1 MAAKVEVQTGEVERI
16 CVGGRLHLS
25 PLSDSSNKSLTEGPS
40 NTQASLIITPE
51 PSKPVPTPKPRL
63 TPKPFTVEKNPT
75 IRPILAPKPNTNPR
89 PVPTRPTSYKPDS
102 PSTPKLQQPNV
113 TSKHRPG
120 PTNPSCPAPN
130 SYKPSHKLSMGQTT
144 KPVAQPFKPA
154 PLLTLGDPSKPT
166 PSQPVRRQ
174 KPAAAGL
181 FPSRGPKKP
190 PSAEWSGSTK
200 PEKERNKTA
209 SSIRAGAASMTRAKS
224 MGFLSQIGQDEEERK
239 GDERP
244 TVTVQLRSQSRASR
258 PRPVSAIFLPSPTQ
272 AESPTPAARWAVRRP
287 LSADLTSKFES
298 IGLSL
303 HHGRPAK
310 TDSKENTPG
319 EPLRRTEKKKG
330 AEGTNVTP
338 AAPDSKPSALVGGR
352 EKKTE
357 EEEEEEDDEGKG
369 GGSIKRRISLLLD
382 SSTSSSPVVPLRV
395 AAQRPGSNSPVQPIQ
410 EADVTLDGVKQRTR
424 KLTEDTVTPP
434 AQTPAVKPQFKSHP
448 LPPDLT
454 KRLGSERSTDL
465 GSPSPNEATDR
476 HESDTDPQMRVED
489 SVYTFSDPKKVDD
502 DIRGIQEQPTQTTS
516 DPSAVLTEA
525 GRWMESCPSSG
536 AQTVRAA
543 LFENV
548 VERHSVL
555 VMEEDR
561 AQSATKGCP
570 KRSVSLKLGNG
581 ENDGTLV
588 TATYRKPVSPSSP
601 LLVEHLFDTV
611 QAVGERRAVSES
623 VPLAQLEDKA
633 MTLRSRR
640 SEGNRSASA
649 EPVEE
654 RHAQVQGVLSLAQ
667 RRAPASQQE
676 QGPYYLRVGALQKW
690 NTTEMDREAEVEK
703 ERQREAER
711 ERKEEEKE
719 RQREAERERKEEE
732 KEKQREAE
740 RERKEEE
747 KERQREAERRMQMD
761 VDREKPREQEREREE
776 VAAPKRLKMLEA
788 DEQPPKPRA
797 TYFAL
802 TGQIQEAVS
811 VGDEETERGNVEV
824 PFDNFSMKSG
834 HWGSQG
840 KVLQVRR
847 NPSLD
852 EAFGKSSQGQQQEEL
867 MERNQTQERE
877 RGTAWDR
884 QTWSEELGI
893 EQQVDLEKV
902 KELEREKEWQRE
914 SKEFERE
921 KWTQLDMERQKP
933 LEYARKREK
942 EKLKELERERHNELE
957 NERLSERQRQ
967 RWHELQRE
975 RQIELERQKEFEKE
989 RQRQLDLERQ
999 KEFEKERQRQLDLER
1014 QKEFEKERQR
1024 QLDLE
1029 RQKEFE
1035 KERQRQLDLERQK
1048 EFEKER
1054 QRQLDLE
1061 RQKEFENERQRQLDL
1076 ERQKEFE
1083 KERQRQLDLERQKK
1097 LERIK
1102 EMERK
1107 QMFEFEKQKQ
1117 NERERQQLLEL
1128 ETQRLREKM
1137 EREEQEKMRQQAI
1150 QQEEDRQ
1157 RELERERVQEL
1168 ERERQRDLERQK
1180 QRELERE
1187 RQRDLERQKQRE
1199 LERERQRDLERQK
1212 QRELE
1217 RERQRD
1223 LERQQRELERE
1234 RQRDLERQKQRE
1246 LERQRQKQLDF
1257 ERQEL
1262 ENQRDRKRELET
1274 ERQRVEELERIKE
1287 MERRQLFEFEKQ
1299 KQNERERQLLHELGK
1314 QRLRENMEREEQE
1327 KMRQVAI
1334 QEEAERQRTMERQR
1348 RENQERGVLDSLP
1361 LRPKML
1367 DLDSGCWSLGDLHSR
1382 GSPHSPSVRWK
1393 QPSPWAD
1400 DHYRPGILD
1409 IDSFRSQTETQ
1420 PSPTR
1425 EVFPVTGIQGSD
1437 PGNGVRSHPHSPER
1451 EGGYRMAP
1459 EGAVGRPSTVWTP
1472 SQQELWEQR
1481 LSIDE
1486 ESVDRP
1492 MAGPE
1497 PPRKPANKPS
1507 LEQLLHGLE
1516 DRATAPI
1523 LVPERR
1529 WSGMPSEPSFPRR
1542 EPHSPGS
1549 PMEQTWFPQDS
1560 EPQGHRVEARGQ
1572 RRSQGS
1578 QELNRMRSRSVSRRS
1593 APSDSAVE
1601 GSLSRMRSRSTHR
1614 ERGGQS
1620 WEQLKQNVD
1629 GEEGRDMDTL
1639 VHETDSQYGTWET
1652 GLHTDDSLTPA
1663 TPTSDS
1669 QPSQSP
1675 RKPTPLYTPGEHV
1688 HTPPS
1693 DLDTPD
1699 GFSAQPEIQPLPFPE
1714 ASTSLLDSSALRS
1727 RVQLSKM
1734 RGPRSRPS
1742 RVSRQTAALSVHPE
1756 GQATPTEDWRSRDS
1770 TEDKVESSKK
1780 DSDSEEQ
1787 TRGADPHSAAAS
1799 SQPQRVALFPGM
1811 DPSALMAQLKKR
1823 SDSDIQ
1829 TEGPST
1835 SPSQSSRSPKSP
1847 FLPRASRV
1855 LPPSGGKED
1864 GEEASPQWLRELK
1877 SKKRLSCLN

>member
-1 MAAKVEVQTGEVERI
+1 MAAQVEVQTGEVERI
-16 CVGGRLHLS
+16 GVGGRLHLS

-63 TPKPFTVEKNPT
+63 TPKPFAVEKNPT

-89 PVPTRPTSYKPDS
+89 PVPTRPTSYKPDL

-154 PLLTLGDPSKPT
+154 PLLTPGDPSKPT
-166 PSQPVRRQ
+166 PSQPVQRQ

-181 FPSRGPKKP
+181 FHSRGPKKP
-190 PSAEWSGSTK
+190 PPAEWSGSTK
-200 PEKERNKTA
+200 PEKERNRTA

-239 GDERP
+239 GDEGP
-244 TVTVQLRSQSRASR
+244 KVTVQLRSQSRASR

-272 AESPTPAARWAVRRP
+272 AESPTPATRWAVRRP
-287 LSADLTSKFES
+287 LSANLTSKFES

-330 AEGTNVTP
+330 AEGTNVTQP
-338 AAPDSKPSALVGGR
+338 APDSKPSALVGGR
-352 EKKTE
+352 EKKT

-382 SSTSSSPVVPLRV
+382 SSSSSSPVVPLRV
-395 AAQRPGSNSPVQPIQ
+395 AAQRPGSNAPVQPIQ

-424 KLTEDTVTPP
+424 KLTEDTVSPP

-476 HESDTDPQMRVED
+476 HESDTDPQRRVED
-489 SVYTFSDPKKVDD
+489 SVYTFSDQKKVDD

-570 KRSVSLKLGNG
+570 KRSVSLKLGDG
-581 ENDGTLV
+581 ENDGSLV

-640 SEGNRSASA
+640 SEGNRSARA

-676 QGPYYLRVGALQKW
+676 QGPHYLRVGVLQKW
-690 NTTEMDREAEVEK
+690 NTTEMGREAEVEK
-703 ERQREAER
+703 GRQREKER
-711 ERKEEEKE
+711 ERKED
-719 RQREAERERKEEE
+719 
-732 KEKQREAE
+732 
-740 RERKEEE
+740 E

-811 VGDEETERGNVEV
+811 IGDAETERGNVEV

-834 HWGSQG
+834 QWGSQG

-884 QTWSEELGI
+884 QTWREELGI
-893 EQQVDLEKV
+893 EKQNQVDLEKV

-921 KWTQLDMERQKP
+921 KRTQLDMERQKP

-957 NERLSERQRQ
+957 NERLSERQRELERQ
-967 RWHELQRE
+967 RWHKLQRE

-1014 QKEFEKERQR
+1014 QKEFEK
-1024 QLDLE
+1024 
-1029 RQKEFE
+1029 
-1035 KERQRQLDLERQK
+1035 
-1048 EFEKER
+1048 
-1054 QRQLDLE
+1054 
-1061 RQKEFENERQRQLDL
+1061 ERQRQLDL

-1187 RQRDLERQKQRE
+1187 GQRDLERQKQRELERERQHDLERQKQRELERERQRDLERQKQRE

-1223 LERQQRELERE
+1223 LERQ
-1234 RQRDLERQKQRE
+1234 KQSE

-1274 ERQRVEELERIKE
+1274 ERQKVEELERIKE
-1287 MERRQLFEFEKQ
+1287 MERRQLFEFERQ
-1299 KQNERERQLLHELGK
+1299 KQNERERQLLHDLGK
-1314 QRLRENMEREEQE
+1314 QRLREKMERDEQE
-1327 KMRQVAI
+1327 KMRQVTI
-1334 QEEAERQRTMERQR
+1334 QEEADRQRIMEGQR

-1420 PSPTR
+1420 PLPTR

-1437 PGNGVRSHPHSPER
+1437 PGNGARSHPHSPER
-1451 EGGYRMAP
+1451 
-1459 EGAVGRPSTVWTP
+1459 VGRPSAVWAP

-1542 EPHSPGS
+1542 ETHSPGS

-1560 EPQGHRVEARGQ
+1560 EPQRHRVEARGQ

-1629 GEEGRDMDTL
+1629 GEEGRGMDTL

-1669 QPSQSP
+1669 YPSQSP

-1770 TEDKVESSKK
+1770 TDDKVESSKK

-1787 TRGADPHSAAAS
+1787 ARGADPHSAAAS

-1823 SDSDIQ
+1823 SDSDNQ

-1835 SPSQSSRSPKSP
+1835 SPSQLSRSPKSP

-1855 LPPSGGKED
+1855 LPPSGGKEN
-1864 GEEASPQWLRELK
+1864 GEAASPQWLRELK

>member
-1 MAAKVEVQTGEVERI
+1 MAAQVEVQTGKVERI
-16 CVGGRLHLS
+16 GVGGRLHLS
-25 PLSDSSNKSLTEGPS
+25 PLSDSRNKSLTEGPS

-63 TPKPFTVEKNPT
+63 TPKPFAVERNPT

-89 PVPTRPTSYKPDS
+89 PVPSRPISYKPDS

-113 TSKHRPG
+113 TIKHRPG
-120 PTNPSCPAPN
+120 PPNPSCPAPN

-154 PLLTLGDPSKPT
+154 PLLTPGDPSKPT

-181 FPSRGPKKP
+181 FHSQGPKKQ

-224 MGFLSQIGQDEEERK
+224 MGFLSQIGQNEEERK
-239 GDERP
+239 GDEGP
-244 TVTVQLRSQSRASR
+244 KVTVQLRSQSRASR

-310 TDSKENTPG
+310 TDSKENTPV
-319 EPLRRTEKKKG
+319 ELLRRTEKKG

-338 AAPDSKPSALVGGR
+338 PAPDSKPSALVGGR

-357 EEEEEEDDEGKG
+357 EEEEKDDEGKG

-382 SSTSSSPVVPLRV
+382 SSSSSSPVVPLRV

-410 EADVTLDGVKQRTR
+410 EADVTLDGVKQRTK
-424 KLTEDTVTPP
+424 KLTEDAVTPP

-465 GSPSPNEATDR
+465 GSPSPNKATDR
-476 HESDTDPQMRVED
+476 HESDIDPQRRVED
-489 SVYTFSDPKKVDD
+489 SVYTFSDQKKVDD
-502 DIRGIQEQPTQTTS
+502 DIQGIQEQPPQTTS

-570 KRSVSLKLGNG
+570 KRSVSLKLGDG
-581 ENDGTLV
+581 ENDGCLV

-640 SEGNRSASA
+640 SEGNRSARA
-649 EPVEE
+649 EQVEE

-667 RRAPASQQE
+667 RRAPDSQQE
-676 QGPYYLRVGALQKW
+676 QGPHYLRVGVLQKW
-690 NTTEMDREAEVEK
+690 NTTEMNREAEVEK
-703 ERQREAER
+703 GRQREKER
-711 ERKEEEKE
+711 ER
-719 RQREAERERKEEE
+719 REDE
-732 KEKQREAE
+732 KEK
-740 RERKEEE
+740 
-747 KERQREAERRMQMD
+747 QREAERRMQMD

-811 VGDEETERGNVEV
+811 VGDEETERGNVKV

-834 HWGSQG
+834 QWGSQG

-884 QTWSEELGI
+884 QTWREELGI
-893 EQQVDLEKV
+893 EKQKQVDLEKV
-902 KELEREKEWQRE
+902 KELEREKERQFE

-957 NERLSERQRQ
+957 NERLSERQRELERQ

-999 KEFEKERQRQLDLER
+999 KEFEKERQLDLER

-1035 KERQRQLDLERQK
+1035 KERQLDLERQKEFEKERQLDLERQK

-1054 QRQLDLE
+1054 QLDLE
-1061 RQKEFENERQRQLDL
+1061 RQKEFEKERQRQLDL

-1128 ETQRLREKM
+1128 ETQRRREKM

-1168 ERERQRDLERQK
+1168 ERERQRVLERQK

-1212 QRELE
+1212 QS
-1217 RERQRD
+1217 
-1223 LERQQRELERE
+1223 
-1234 RQRDLERQKQRE
+1234 E

-1314 QRLRENMEREEQE
+1314 QRLREKMEREEQE
-1327 KMRQVAI
+1327 KMRRVAI
-1334 QEEAERQRTMERQR
+1334 QEEAERQRIMERQR
-1348 RENQERGVLDSLP
+1348 RENQERGVLDSSP

-1367 DLDSGCWSLGDLHSR
+1367 DLDSGCWSLGDLHSS

-1409 IDSFRSQTETQ
+1409 IDSFRSQTEIQ
-1420 PSPTR
+1420 PLPTR

-1459 EGAVGRPSTVWTP
+1459 EGAVGRPSTVWAP

-1497 PPRKPANKPS
+1497 PPKKPANKPS
-1507 LEQLLHGLE
+1507 LELLLHGLE

-1549 PMEQTWFPQDS
+1549 PMEQTWFPQES
-1560 EPQGHRVEARGQ
+1560 EPKGHRVEARGQ

-1614 ERGGQS
+1614 ERGGPS

-1669 QPSQSP
+1669 HPSQSP

-1787 TRGADPHSAAAS
+1787 ARGADAHSAAAS

-1811 DPSALMAQLKKR
+1811 DASALMAQLKKR
-1823 SDSDIQ
+1823 SDSDNQ

-1835 SPSQSSRSPKSP
+1835 SPSQLSRSPKSP

-1855 LPPSGGKED
+1855 LPPSGGKEN

>member
-1 MAAKVEVQTGEVERI
+1 MAAQVEVQTGEVERI

-25 PLSDSSNKSLTEGPS
+25 PLSDSSNKSLMEGPS

-63 TPKPFTVEKNPT
+63 TPKPFAVEKNPT

-154 PLLTLGDPSKPT
+154 PLLTPGDPSKPT
-166 PSQPVRRQ
+166 TSQPVRRQ

-181 FPSRGPKKP
+181 FHSRGPKKP

-224 MGFLSQIGQDEEERK
+224 MGFLSQIGKDEEERK
-239 GDERP
+239 GDEGP
-244 TVTVQLRSQSRASR
+244 KVTVQLRSQSRASR

-272 AESPTPAARWAVRRP
+272 AESPTPATRWAVRRP

-338 AAPDSKPSALVGGR
+338 PAPDSKPSALVGGR
-352 EKKTE
+352 GKKT
-357 EEEEEEDDEGKG
+357 EEEEDDEGKG

-382 SSTSSSPVVPLRV
+382 SSSSSSPVVPLRV

-424 KLTEDTVTPP
+424 KLTEDTVSPP

-454 KRLGSERSTDL
+454 KRLGSEKSTDL

-476 HESDTDPQMRVED
+476 HESDTDPQRRVED
-489 SVYTFSDPKKVDD
+489 SVYTFSDQKKVDD

-570 KRSVSLKLGNG
+570 KRSVSLKLGDG
-581 ENDGTLV
+581 ENDGSLV

-640 SEGNRSASA
+640 SEGNRSARA

-676 QGPYYLRVGALQKW
+676 QGPHYLRVGVLQKW
-690 NTTEMDREAEVEK
+690 NTTEMGREAEVEK
-703 ERQREAER
+703 GRQREKER
-711 ERKEEEKE
+711 ERKED
-719 RQREAERERKEEE
+719 
-732 KEKQREAE
+732 
-740 RERKEEE
+740 E

-811 VGDEETERGNVEV
+811 IGDEETERGNVEV

-834 HWGSQG
+834 QWGSQG

-884 QTWSEELGI
+884 QTWREELGI
-893 EQQVDLEKV
+893 EQQKQVDLEKV

-914 SKEFERE
+914 SKELEREKEWQRESKEFERE
-921 KWTQLDMERQKP
+921 KEWQRESKEFEREKEWQRESKELEREKEWQRESKEFEREKRTQLDMERQKP

-957 NERLSERQRQ
+957 NERLSERQRELERQ

-975 RQIELERQKEFEKE
+975 SQIELERQKEFEKE

-1029 RQKEFE
+1029 RQKAFEKERQRQLDLERQKEFE

-1061 RQKEFENERQRQLDL
+1061 RQKEFEKERQRQLDL

-1180 QRELERE
+1180 QS
-1187 RQRDLERQKQRE
+1187 
-1199 LERERQRDLERQK
+1199 
-1212 QRELE
+1212 
-1217 RERQRD
+1217 
-1223 LERQQRELERE
+1223 
-1234 RQRDLERQKQRE
+1234 E

-1314 QRLRENMEREEQE
+1314 QRLREKMERDEQE
-1327 KMRQVAI
+1327 KMRQVTI
-1334 QEEAERQRTMERQR
+1334 QEEAERQRIMEGQR

-1420 PSPTR
+1420 PLPTR

-1451 EGGYRMAP
+1451 
-1459 EGAVGRPSTVWTP
+1459 VGRPSTVWPP

-1542 EPHSPGS
+1542 ETHSPGS

-1560 EPQGHRVEARGQ
+1560 EPQRHRVEARGQ

-1629 GEEGRDMDTL
+1629 GEEGRGMDTL

-1669 QPSQSP
+1669 HPSQSP

-1787 TRGADPHSAAAS
+1787 ARGADPHSAAAS

-1823 SDSDIQ
+1823 SDSDNQ

-1835 SPSQSSRSPKSP
+1835 SPSQLSRSPKSP

-1855 LPPSGGKED
+1855 LPPSGGKEN
-1864 GEEASPQWLRELK
+1864 GEAASPQWLRELK

>member
-1 MAAKVEVQTGEVERI
+1 MAAQVEVQTGEVERI
-16 CVGGRLHLS
+16 GVGGRLHLS
-25 PLSDSSNKSLTEGPS
+25 PLSDSSNKSLTEGSS

-51 PSKPVPTPKPRL
+51 PSKPVPAPKPRL
-63 TPKPFTVEKNPT
+63 TPRPFAVEKNPT

-89 PVPTRPTSYKPDS
+89 PVSTRPTSYKPDS
-102 PSTPKLQQPNV
+102 PSTSKPQQPNV
-113 TSKHRPG
+113 TSKHRPV

-174 KPAAAGL
+174 KPAVAGL
-181 FPSRGPKKP
+181 FHSRGPKKP

-239 GDERP
+239 GDEGP
-244 TVTVQLRSQSRASR
+244 KVTVQLRSQSRASR

-287 LSADLTSKFES
+287 LSVDLTSKFES

-310 TDSKENTPG
+310 TDSKENTPV
-319 EPLRRTEKKKG
+319 EPLRRTEKEKG

-338 AAPDSKPSALVGGR
+338 PAPDSKPSALVRGR

-357 EEEEEEDDEGKG
+357 EEDDKDEGKG
-369 GGSIKRRISLLLD
+369 GGSIKRQISLLLD
-382 SSTSSSPVVPLRV
+382 SSSSSSPVVPLRV

-410 EADVTLDGVKQRTR
+410 EADVTLGGVKQRIR

-434 AQTPAVKPQFKSHP
+434 AQTPAVRPQFKSRP

-454 KRLGSERSTDL
+454 RRLGSERSTDL

-476 HESDTDPQMRVED
+476 HESDTDPQRRVED
-489 SVYTFSDPKKVDD
+489 SVYSFSHQQKVDE

-525 GRWMESCPSSG
+525 GRRVESSPSSG
-536 AQTVRAA
+536 AQMVRAA

-570 KRSVSLKLGNG
+570 KRSVTLKLGDG
-581 ENDGTLV
+581 ENDGSLV

-611 QAVGERRAVSES
+611 QAVGKRRAVSES

-640 SEGNRSASA
+640 SEGNRSARA

-676 QGPYYLRVGALQKW
+676 QGPHYLRVGVLQKW

-703 ERQREAER
+703 GRQREKKTER
-711 ERKEEEKE
+711 MED
-719 RQREAERERKEEE
+719 
-732 KEKQREAE
+732 
-740 RERKEEE
+740 E

-761 VDREKPREQEREREE
+761 VDREKPREQEREE

-788 DEQPPKPRA
+788 DEQPPKARA

-802 TGQIQEAVS
+802 TGQIQETIS
-811 VGDEETERGNVEV
+811 YGDEETERGDVEV

-834 HWGSQG
+834 QWGSQG

-867 MERNQTQERE
+867 MERNQTPERE

-884 QTWSEELGI
+884 RTWREPLEI
-893 EQQVDLEKV
+893 EKQKQVDLEKV
-902 KELEREKEWQRE
+902 RELEREKEQQRE

-921 KWTQLDMERQKP
+921 KQTQLDMERQKP

-942 EKLKELERERHNELE
+942 EKLKELERERRNELE
-957 NERLSERQRQ
+957 NERLSERQRELERH
-967 RWHELQRE
+967 RWQELQRE
-975 RQIELERQKEFEKE
+975 RPIEFGRQREQERQKEFEKE

-1014 QKEFEKERQR
+1014 QKEFEKERT
-1024 QLDLE
+1024 E
-1029 RQKEFE
+1029 E
-1035 KERQRQLDLERQK
+1035 
-1048 EFEKER
+1048 
-1054 QRQLDLE
+1054 
-1061 RQKEFENERQRQLDL
+1061 
-1076 ERQKEFE
+1076 
-1083 KERQRQLDLERQKK
+1083 

-1102 EMERK
+1102 EMERR
-1107 QMFEFEKQKQ
+1107 QVFEFEKQKQ

-1128 ETQRLREKM
+1128 EKQRLREKM
-1137 EREEQEKMRQQAI
+1137 ERAEQEKMRHQAI

-1157 RELERERVQEL
+1157 RELERERMQ
-1168 ERERQRDLERQK
+1168 
-1180 QRELERE
+1180 
-1187 RQRDLERQKQRE
+1187 
-1199 LERERQRDLERQK
+1199 
-1212 QRELE
+1212 
-1217 RERQRD
+1217 
-1223 LERQQRELERE
+1223 ELERE

-1262 ENQRDRKRELET
+1262 ENQRDRKRELER

-1299 KQNERERQLLHELGK
+1299 KQNARGRQQLHELGK
-1314 QRLRENMEREEQE
+1314 QRLRERMEREEQE

-1334 QEEAERQRTMERQR
+1334 QEEAEKQRIMERQR
-1348 RENQERGVLDSLP
+1348 RENQERGVLNSLP

-1367 DLDSGCWSLGDLHSR
+1367 DVDSVSLGDKHSR
-1382 GSPHSPSVRWK
+1382 GSPHSPGVRWK

-1420 PSPTR
+1420 PLPTR
-1425 EVFPVTGIQGSD
+1425 EVSD
-1437 PGNGVRSHPHSPER
+1437 PGSGVSSHPHSPER
-1451 EGGYRMAP
+1451 EGGHRMAP
-1459 EGAVGRPSTVWTP
+1459 EGTVGRPSTVWAP

-1481 LSIDE
+1481 LSIDK

-1492 MAGPE
+1492 MARPE
-1497 PPRKPANKPS
+1497 PPRKSANKPS
-1507 LEQLLHGLE
+1507 LEQLLHRLE

-1529 WSGMPSEPSFPRR
+1529 WSGMPSEPSFP
-1542 EPHSPGS
+1542 
-1549 PMEQTWFPQDS
+1549 MEQTWFPQDS
-1560 EPQGHRVEARGQ
+1560 EPQGHRAEARGQ

-1578 QELNRMRSRSVSRRS
+1578 QELNRMRSRSVSHRS
-1593 APSDSAVE
+1593 APSEGAME
-1601 GSLSRMRSRSTHR
+1601 GSLRMRSRSAHR
-1614 ERGGQS
+1614 ERVRQS
-1620 WEQLKQNVD
+1620 WEQLKQNLD
-1629 GEEGRDMDTL
+1629 GEEWRDMDTL
-1639 VHETDSQYGTWET
+1639 VRETDSQYGTWET

-1669 QPSQSP
+1669 HPGQSP

-1688 HTPPS
+1688 HSPPS

-1699 GFSAQPEIQPLPFPE
+1699 GFPAQTEIQPLPFPE

-1742 RVSRQTAALSVHPE
+1742 RVSRKTAALSVHPE

-1780 DSDSEEQ
+1780 DSDSEELA
-1787 TRGADPHSAAAS
+1787 RGADPRSAAAS

-1823 SDSDIQ
+1823 SDSDNQ
-1829 TEGPST
+1829 TEGPAT
-1835 SPSQSSRSPKSP
+1835 SPSQLSRSPKSP

-1855 LPPSGGKED
+1855 LPPSGGKEN

-1877 SKKRLSCLN
+1877 SKKRLSQYENDS